1 MKANSIRYHL
11 YVESEKRDANELIYK
26 TNKLRHREWTYVY
39 QGGSVKGR
47 DRLGVWDWHIYTAT

>member
-26 TNKLRHREWTYVY
+26 TNSDIENELMFI
-39 QGGSVKGR
+39 KGE
-47 DRLGVWDWHIYTAT
+47 V